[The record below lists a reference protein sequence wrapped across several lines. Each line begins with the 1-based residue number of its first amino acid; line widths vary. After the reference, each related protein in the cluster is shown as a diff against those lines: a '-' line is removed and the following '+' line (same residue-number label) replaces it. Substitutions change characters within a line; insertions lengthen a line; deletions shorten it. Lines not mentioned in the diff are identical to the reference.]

1 MKEDG
6 WLGAGSL
13 EWDTS
18 RGSDFRGLAQAVYY
32 MDKFSTAKV
41 PVSSMTQLEK
51 WLGLGEPFSAS
62 FQSKAEDSYR
72 IFAEMVQDKTLN
84 KVFKKPAK
92 VSPIEF
98 IVIGVFIFAHKD
110 QASLAQLSAGIAQ
123 LRDDVRE
130 KHLDIRM
137 NTRVSKTLIEFIQR
151 WDPKSTKI
159 PGDTG
164 GPAGSTVNNTGVKR
178 KRPVSKKGDEDEDD
192 ELEDDEA
199 PMPKKK
205 TLDKKPPIPSTSMS
219 TAAPPPPQSTQA
231 QATPPTS
238 TPLPGT
244 DRMAALRKA
253 KEAIAQKQA
262 QRPAPIPTGPRPL
275 AMSASNDLTPNPQM
289 LPSPGQTY
297 SFPPS
302 TQLQASS
309 ANVLSP
315 ALPSPSLSL
324 PPPTAIDKSLMATM
338 MRGTNPNNEPR
349 PTPSSTPRTAGL
361 PSGLPPPPFSGGGG
375 SVSSADG
382 SHRSADRERDRDRD
396 RERDRDRDRDRGYPG
411 RGYDDRDRDRD
422 RDRGRYDPHRR
433 DSGAYSS
440 GQRSPDDL
448 GRPRTTPSRRDPPR

>member
-32 MDKFSTAKV
+32 MDKYSIAKV
-41 PVSSMTQLEK
+41 PPSSMTQLEK

-72 IFAEMVQDKTLN
+72 IFAEMVQDKTFS
-84 KVFKKPAK
+84 KVFKKPVK
-92 VSPIEF
+92 LSPIEF
-98 IVIGVFIFAHKD
+98 ILIGVFIFAHKD
-110 QASLAQLSAGIAQ
+110 QASLAQLSAGVGQ

-151 WDPKSTKI
+151 WDPKSIKI
-159 PGDTG
+159 PEDSG
-164 GPAGSTVNNTGVKR
+164 GPAGSTNSHPGVKR
-178 KRPVSKKGDEDEDD
+178 KRPVSKKADDDED
-192 ELEDDEA
+192 ELEDDEDEEA
-199 PMPKKK
+199 SRPKKK
-205 TLDKKPPIPSTSMS
+205 ALAKVAPTPTSVP
-219 TAAPPPPQSTQA
+219 TPAPPPPSQPT

-244 DRMAALRKA
+244 DRMAALRRA

-262 QRPAPIPTGPRPL
+262 QRPVPIPTGPRSL
-275 AMSASNDLTPNPQM
+275 AMSASNDLMSNPQM

-297 SFPPS
+297 SFPSALASQPKAS
-302 TQLQASS
+302 T
-309 ANVLSP
+309 ANVPSP
-315 ALPSPSLSL
+315 ALPSPSL
-324 PPPTAIDKSLMATM
+324 PVPTSIDTSLMATM
-338 MRGTNPNNEPR
+338 MRSANPNNEPR
-349 PTPSSTPRTAGL
+349 PTPSSSSRTT
-361 PSGLPPPPFSGGGG
+361 GLPPPPFSGG

-382 SHRSADRERDRDRD
+382 SHRGADRE
-396 RERDRDRDRDRGYPG
+396 RERDRDRDRDRGYHG

-422 RDRGRYDPHRR
+422 RGRYDSHHR
-433 DSGAYSS
+433 DGYSS
-440 GQRSPDDL
+440 GRRSPDDL
-448 GRPRTTPSRRDPPR
+448 GRPRTTSGRRDPPR